1 MNKLKKVVCILLL
14 CLFLTGCSNQKMV
27 TTKDFF
33 QSSPISMFVIIENG
47 NSYKVVYHRK
57 TKVMYIMSK
66 GPYNCGNITVMVDAD
81 GLPLLYEDD

>member
-1 MNKLKKVVCILLL
+1 MNKLKGIIGILLL
-14 CLFLTGCSNQKMV
+14 CLFLTGCSNKKMV
-27 TTKDFF
+27 TIEGLN

-47 NSYKVVYHRK
+47 NSYKVIYHRK

-66 GPYNCGNITVMVDAD
+66 GPYNCGNTTVMVGAD